1 MNTSVS
7 SEITDTACPTFQNL
21 LNDDVVGFLMVSILV
36 MSCFDLLTRN
46 FNWSGLSPSN
56 DQFVT
61 LGTLNMKQ
69 SIADQFTEDD
79 ANQLLF
85 VFHTS

>member
-1 MNTSVS
+1 
-7 SEITDTACPTFQNL
+7 
-21 LNDDVVGFLMVSILV
+21 MVSLQV
-36 MSCFDLLTRN
+36 MSRFHLLTRN
-46 FNWSGLSPSN
+46 FNWTGLFPSN
-56 DQFVT
+56 NQFVT

-69 SIADQFTEDD
+69 SVADQFTEDD